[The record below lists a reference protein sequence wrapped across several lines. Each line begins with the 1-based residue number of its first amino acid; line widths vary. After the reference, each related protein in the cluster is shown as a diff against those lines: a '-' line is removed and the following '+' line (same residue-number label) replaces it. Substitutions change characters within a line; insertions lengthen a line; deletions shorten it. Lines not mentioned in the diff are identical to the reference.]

1 LTWRFLQAKQSSV
14 APVAGALL
22 LRFLGAAA
30 ALLVLVAVV
39 SAFWTTS
46 AGWAVVDETAM
57 VGVIKEEVL
66 LQYSTTLHLQDV
78 DRV

>member
-1 LTWRFLQAKQSSV
+1 
-14 APVAGALL
+14 
-22 LRFLGAAA
+22 
-30 ALLVLVAVV
+30 
-39 SAFWTTS
+39 
-46 AGWAVVDETAM
+46 VVDETAM